1 MYVRDPENKDLSH
14 VVDKVVFKLHDSFEK
29 PVRVVEAP
37 PFELTETG
45 WGEFEIGITVRL
57 PRPLCEPTQSL
68 PVPLSRS
75 K

>member
-1 MYVRDPENKDLSH
+1 VYVRDPENRDLSH

-45 WGEFEIGITVRL
+45 WGEFEIGITVR
-57 PRPLCEPTQSL
+57 RPALRFTYQCASIPSA
-68 PVPLSRS
+68 
-75 K
+75 